1 MTLSRQKKIAVSLA
15 CLLLTLAVS
24 ACSTV
29 TVRGARQGLLEK
41 NRGKSH
47 EKGEFS
53 RPVSPE
59 VVIPDPFGEVN
70 LTGRWQWP
78 LQSIEISSQY
88 GERGRR
94 FHQGIDLR
102 APIGTPV
109 EAASDGEVVYVG
121 SKIRGYGRMVVL
133 KHADGYYTVYAHHS
147 KNRVRLNQK
156 VKAGQTIAFSGRSGH
171 ASGPHLH
178 FELRRGARSIDPE
191 YALNRYFKTAAS
203 RRIASR
209 SRRESP

>member
-1 MTLSRQKKIAVSLA
+1 MTLFRRKNAISLCGFFLA
-15 CLLLTLAVS
+15 LAVS

-29 TVRGARQGLLEK
+29 KVRDGRQGLLDQ
-41 NRGKSH
+41 RPGKSH

-53 RPVSPE
+53 RRISPE
-59 VVIPDPFGEVN
+59 TVTPDLFGDVN
-70 LTGRWQWP
+70 LIGRWQWP
-78 LQSIEISSQY
+78 LRNVEISSQY

-133 KHADGYYTVYAHHS
+133 KHGDGYYTVYAHHS
-147 KNRVRLNQK
+147 KNRVNLNQK
-156 VKAGQTIAFSGRSGH
+156 VKAGQVIALSGKSGH

-191 YALNRYFKTAAS
+191 YALNRYFKTAAN

-209 SRRESP
+209 SRNESH